1 MRISLPVTGGEDD
14 EDSLIRVLASSS
26 TVTCMGPR
34 VTSARS
40 TLTGFGL
47 SANARPP
54 AAAAASDAIKMSLA
68 TRDAIALQPLSIARL
83 QHRDEVELIDPPAH
97 DEGGERRRDDHDQ
110 LALAK
115 VARSITKGTR

>member
-1 MRISLPVTGGEDD
+1 
-14 EDSLIRVLASSS
+14 
-26 TVTCMGPR
+26 MGPR

-68 TRDAIALQPLSIARL
+68 TRDAIALQPFQSRAFSTATRSNLST
-83 QHRDEVELIDPPAH
+83 
-97 DEGGERRRDDHDQ
+97 RRRTMKEESAAAMITIK